1 MTSMPGSVI
10 PQVKVEN
17 ADVNIKN
24 EAMDVDM
31 PSPYVDEDE
40 DGFEDTG
47 DLDFS
52 QAQQQLWLSH
62 IPRSLWEALSKLED
76 DDEID
81 LGTIRVE
88 GPENNP
94 HRVSCACADAQV
106 LADRD

>member
-1 MTSMPGSVI
+1 MAAMPGTVI

-17 ADVNIKN
+17 ADVNVKS
-24 EAMDVDM
+24 EAMDLDM

-40 DGFEDTG
+40 DADEDAG

-62 IPRSLWEALSKLED
+62 LPRSLWEALSKLED

-81 LGTIRVE
+81 LGSIRVE
-88 GPENNP
+88 GPEDNP
-94 HRVSCACADAQV
+94 KRVSCAGETCGNSY
-106 LADRD
+106 